1 MQIDWVN
8 LLATVTVGSVAIS
21 AILGLGSLITYKV
34 MQAREAA
41 RARVRR

>member
-8 LLATVTVGSVAIS
+8 LLAAVTVGSVAIS
-21 AILGLGSLITYKV
+21 AVLGLGSLIAYKV

-41 RARVRR
+41 QQRVRK